1 MFEKG
6 VRPVAYRKP
15 KKPQRIYVKVSTAFD
30 LSGYMQPTSITW
42 SDGRTFR
49 IDSVRDFYPAV
60 IGDPRII
67 GQSKRD
73 QFSDRY
79 TVIIRGEQRYLYFE
93 RSQFGFETI
102 LGRWFV
108 EVAG

>member
-1 MFEKG
+1 
-6 VRPVAYRKP
+6 
-15 KKPQRIYVKVSTAFD
+15 
-30 LSGYMQPTSITW
+30 MQPISITW

-73 QFSDRY
+73 QFNDRY
-79 TVIIRGEQRYLYFE
+79 TVIIRGEPRYLYFE
-93 RSQFGFETI
+93 RSQSCFETI

-108 EVAG
+108 EIAG